1 MVITRDPDESMEN
14 EHEKLIRTTVFL
26 EGEILEELEKTAR
39 QLEKT
44 TGRKWSR
51 GGIIRLALSDFYA
64 RQGKIL

>member
-1 MVITRDPDESMEN
+1 MVIAEDQENTMEH

-26 EGEILEELEKTAR
+26 EAEILEELEKTAR
-39 QLEKT
+39 TLEKT
-44 TGRKWSR
+44 TGKKWSR